1 MRRGRLRTGLRIA
14 LSTAIGL
21 SLALTANDPTLA
33 QPSPRQTTPAR
44 GPADAPPANDPTL
57 AQPQPSQTTP
67 ARSPADA
74 PPYPLEG
81 DAVSEPPSAPATAH
95 AVACSESFGKDSNHL
110 KLAMGFGFKN
120 VTTTNVQAEN
130 GTKVAASVLFPDDP
144 QQRLEVWWT
153 NAASHSGIYLIVIGG
168 KSDWTAPG
176 GLRLGLTLAELEKLN
191 HKSFKLK
198 GFDKNGVATGTNW
211 DGGALASL
219 AGGCN
224 AGLSLR
230 PDPKVSGKIIGTL
243 SPNKEYAS
251 SNPQMRAAKP
261 TVSEILIGYPTDAPA
276 TEGAGQPL
284 TRQRASEDCWMET
297 EQGAKGLSLEKRAN
311 LVDKCVKDKMS
322 GAKTTDVPATEAAPQ
337 SSSPPAT
344 EAAPQSPSIPERPHP
359 FGH

>member
-14 LSTAIGL
+14 VSTAIGL

-33 QPSPRQTTPAR
+33 QPSPRQTIPAR
-44 GPADAPPANDPTL
+44 NSADAPPANDATP

-81 DAVSEPPSAPATAH
+81 DAVPEPPSAPATAH
-95 AVACSESFGKDSNHL
+95 AVACSENFGKDSSHL
-110 KLAMGFGFKN
+110 KLAMSFGFRN
-120 VTTTNVQAEN
+120 VTATNVDAN
-130 GTKVAASVLFPDDP
+130 GTKVAASVIFPDDP
-144 QQRLEVWWT
+144 QQRLEVWWR
-153 NAASHSGIYLIVIGG
+153 NATSSGTYLIVIAGQ
-168 KSDWTAPG
+168 SDWTAPG

-198 GFDKNGVATGTNW
+198 GFDKNGVAATSDW
-211 DGGALASL
+211 GGGELGSL
-219 AGGCN
+219 PGGCN

-230 PDPKVSGKIIGTL
+230 ADPKVSGKIIGAL
-243 SPNKEYAS
+243 SSNKEYAS

-261 TVSEILIGYPTDAPA
+261 TVSEILIGYPTDTPA
-276 TEGAGQPL
+276 TEAAGRAL

-322 GAKTTDVPATEAAPQ
+322 GAKTTDAPATEAPPQ

-344 EAAPQSPSIPERPHP
+344 EAAPQSSSIPDRPHP
-359 FGH
+359 FGKD